1 MKQKTYR
8 TAQGRVV
15 DLGAV
20 IAQNETVRAVG
31 NMNVNARGDVID
43 NQGRVLSTRGE
54 QVNRNLNRQTNANSG
69 PVPSSNRAPQQ
80 SRPARL
86 SEAEQLE
93 LDRTQ
98 REAKRKS
105 VARGEAVELKGD
117 APTLGLAAAMARAE
131 KLKDIE

>member
-15 DLGAV
+15 DLGAM

-31 NMNVNARGDVID
+31 NMNVNARGDIID
-43 NQGRVLSTRGE
+43 NQGHVLSTRGE

-80 SRPARL
+80 SRPATL
-86 SEAEQLE
+86 SESEQLE

-98 REAKRKS
+98 REAKREAL
-105 VARGEAVELKGD
+105 ARGEIVELKGD
-117 APTLGLAAAMARAE
+117 APTQGLAAAMARAE
-131 KLKDIE
+131 KLKDQE

>member
-15 DLGAV
+15 DLGAM

-31 NMNVNARGDVID
+31 NMNVNARGDIID

-69 PVPSSNRAPQQ
+69 PVPSSNRGPQQ

-86 SEAEQLE
+86 SESEQLE

-98 REAKRKS
+98 REAKRDA

-117 APTLGLAAAMARAE
+117 APTQGLAAAMARAE
-131 KLKDIE
+131 KLKDQE

>member
-15 DLGAV
+15 DLGAM

-54 QVNRNLNRQTNANSG
+54 QVNRHLNRQTNANSG

-80 SRPARL
+80 SPPARL
-86 SEAEQLE
+86 SEVAQLE

-98 REAKRKS
+98 REAKREA
-105 VARGEAVELKGD
+105 VARGEAVEPKGD
-117 APTLGLAAAMARAE
+117 APTQGLAAAMARAE
-131 KLKDIE
+131 KLKDQE

>member
-15 DLGAV
+15 DLGAM

-31 NMNVNARGDVID
+31 NMNVNARGDIID

-69 PVPSSNRAPQQ
+69 PVPSSNRASKP
-80 SRPARL
+80 PEPVKL

-93 LDRTQ
+93 LDQKQRQ
-98 REAKRKS
+98 AKREAA
-105 VARGEAVELKGD
+105 ARGEEVELKSD
-117 APTLGLAAAMARAE
+117 KPTQGLAAAMARAE
-131 KLKDIE
+131 KLKDQE

>member
-15 DLGAV
+15 DLGAM

-69 PVPSSNRAPQQ
+69 PVPSSNRAAQHT
-80 SRPARL
+80 RPARL

-98 REAKRKS
+98 REAKRQS
-105 VARGEAVELKGD
+105 VARGEEVELQGD
-117 APTLGLAAAMARAE
+117 TPTQGLAAAMARAE
-131 KLKDIE
+131 KLKDQE

>member
-69 PVPSSNRAPQQ
+69 PVPSSNRVPQQ
-80 SRPARL
+80 SPPARL
-86 SEAEQLE
+86 SEVEQLE

-98 REAKRKS
+98 REAKREA

-117 APTLGLAAAMARAE
+117 APTQGLAAAMARAE
-131 KLKDIE
+131 KLKDQE

>member
-80 SRPARL
+80 SRPAKL
-86 SEAEQLE
+86 SESEQLE

-98 REAKRKS
+98 REAKREAL
-105 VARGEAVELKGD
+105 ARGEIVEPTGD
-117 APTLGLAAAMARAE
+117 APTQGLAAAMARAE
-131 KLKDIE
+131 KLKDQE

>member
-15 DLGAV
+15 DLGAM

-31 NMNVNARGDVID
+31 NMNVNARGDIID

-80 SRPARL
+80 SRPAGL

-98 REAKRKS
+98 REAKRQ
-105 VARGEAVELKGD
+105 AMERGEAVELKGD
-117 APTLGLAAAMARAE
+117 TPTQGLAAAMARAE
-131 KLKDIE
+131 KLKDQE

>member
-15 DLGAV
+15 DLGAM

-31 NMNVNARGDVID
+31 NMNVNARGDIID

-80 SRPARL
+80 SRPAKL
-86 SEAEQLE
+86 SESEQLE

-98 REAKRKS
+98 REAKREAL
-105 VARGEAVELKGD
+105 ARGEIVEPTGD
-117 APTLGLAAAMARAE
+117 APTQGLAAAMARAQ
-131 KLKDIE
+131 KLKDQE

>member
-8 TAQGRVV
+8 TAQGLVV
-15 DLGAV
+15 DLGAM

-31 NMNVNARGDVID
+31 NMNVNARGDIID

-69 PVPSSNRAPQQ
+69 PVPSSNRAAQQ

-98 REAKRKS
+98 REAKRQ
-105 VARGEAVELKGD
+105 ALERGEAVELTGD
-117 APTLGLAAAMARAE
+117 TPIQGLAAAMARAE
-131 KLKDIE
+131 KLKDQE

>member
-15 DLGAV
+15 DLGAM

-31 NMNVNARGDVID
+31 NMNVNARGDIID

-69 PVPSSNRAPQQ
+69 PVPSSNRAPPQ
-80 SRPARL
+80 PARL

-98 REAKRKS
+98 REAKRQAM
-105 VARGEAVELKGD
+105 ARGEEIELKGD
-117 APTLGLAAAMARAE
+117 APTQGLAAAMARAE
-131 KLKDIE
+131 KIKDQE

>member
-15 DLGAV
+15 DLGAM

-31 NMNVNARGDVID
+31 NMNVNARGDIID

-80 SRPARL
+80 SRPAKLRE
-86 SEAEQLE
+86 SEQLE

-98 REAKRKS
+98 REAKREAL
-105 VARGEAVELKGD
+105 ARGEIVEPTGD
-117 APTLGLAAAMARAE
+117 APTQGLAAAMARAE
-131 KLKDIE
+131 KLKDQE

>member
-80 SRPARL
+80 SQTAKL
-86 SEAEQLE
+86 SEVEQLE

-117 APTLGLAAAMARAE
+117 APTQGLAAAMARAE
-131 KLKDIE
+131 KLKDQE